1 MLYTM
6 TCLFS
11 SSFSPKGI
19 REFVDNPLTNFIIA
33 IKIIQSKI
41 ISMQNILVFD
51 ILKKLSI
58 FQLILQLINRQL

>member
-1 MLYTM
+1 M